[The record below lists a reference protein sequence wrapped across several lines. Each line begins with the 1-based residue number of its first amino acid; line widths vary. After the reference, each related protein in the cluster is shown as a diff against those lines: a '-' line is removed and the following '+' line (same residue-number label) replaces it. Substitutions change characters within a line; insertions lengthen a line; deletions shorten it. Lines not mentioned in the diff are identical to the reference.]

1 MVFGILGLVLM
12 GVSLAALD
20 TSIVAQAEGGN

>member
-1 MVFGILGLVLM
+1 MIFGILGLVLM

-20 TSIVAQAEGGN
+20 TSIVAQAEGGR